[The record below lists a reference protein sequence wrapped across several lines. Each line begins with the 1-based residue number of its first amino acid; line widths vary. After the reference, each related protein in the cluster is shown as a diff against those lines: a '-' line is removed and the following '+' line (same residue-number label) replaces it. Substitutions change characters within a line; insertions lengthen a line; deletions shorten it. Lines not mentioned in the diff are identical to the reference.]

1 MIKENLIEQ
10 IKRQIKHLSFRL
22 SLTKT
27 DIQKI
32 EQALREYNLGNK
44 IECNLIIKSILNF
57 EILLK
62 ESSTFREIFN
72 KSNIWIQHNSILKT
86 LETI

>member
-10 IKRQIKHLSFRL
+10 IKRQIKHLSFKL
-22 SLTKT
+22 SLTST

-32 EQALREYNLGNK
+32 EQALREYNLGNR
-44 IECNLIIKSILNF
+44 IECNLILKSILKF

-72 KSNIWIQHNSILKT
+72 KSNI
-86 LETI
+86 